1 MLAVSSEMDLFHS
14 SKPKKTMSIW
24 MINTPKN
31 SNLDGKTDHEWL
43 RGTAPLSTGVIHV
56 AKSRRNLKL
65 RNILKQFR
73 ALSGSSVFTTA
84 TFTQP
89 TPTSQLPNCS
99 SSL

>member
-1 MLAVSSEMDLFHS
+1 
-14 SKPKKTMSIW
+14 

-43 RGTAPLSTGVIHV
+43 RRTAPLSTGVIHV

-99 SSL
+99 SSF